1 MKKLD
6 KITDFIFQ
14 PMISYLGN
22 KRKLLEHI
30 EKYVIE
36 CKPQSALDGFSG
48 SGVVSRLLKCY
59 TKNLFV
65 NDLEPYSIAIQKAY
79 FSKLSEIE
87 LKIFFLFLKAL
98 NDKVDDSIF
107 SLVPPSITVIS
118 KYYSPKDSSNIKE
131 GERCFYST
139 ENGLRIDHYISLLH
153 SYNELFTTDNLNM
166 VTPEM
171 RLVFRDIA
179 MGNLLVKCSIHTN
192 TSGVFKSFYKVDN
205 IGHWGGYKEH
215 DLQRILRPIVI
226 ESPIFYNN
234 KCVSKYHI
242 GTIHEF
248 WEKNKAPIDF
258 VYYDPPYNQHP
269 YGSNYFML
277 NVIYFAITEAN
288 YSERLK
294 IDPDSISGIPK
305 DWTRSDFNY
314 SKSAFLAFSDMID
327 MTNSSHILISYN
339 DNGMIKKEDIIEMLK
354 GKGHEVSVEE
364 IRYKNLN
371 SRPNKKMDD
380 KVSEYLF
387 YSTVKNPFKNIE

>member
-1 MKKLD
+1 MKDLD

-14 PMISYLGN
+14 PMMSYLGN

-30 EKYVIE
+30 EKYVIA
-36 CKPQSALDGFSG
+36 CKPKSALDGFSG

-65 NDLEPYSIAIQKAY
+65 NDIEPYSVAIQKAY
-79 FSKLSEIE
+79 FSKLEEKE
-87 LKIFFLFLKAL
+87 LEQFNEFLKEL

-107 SLVPPSITVIS
+107 HLVPPRICIMST
-118 KYYSPKDSSNIKE
+118 YYSPKDSNNIKK

-139 ENGLRIDHYISLLH
+139 ENGLRIDHYISLLQN
-153 SYNELFTTDNLNM
+153 YDELLSKTDVPSDVKLK
-166 VTPEM
+166 
-171 RLVFRDIA
+171 FRDIA

-192 TSGVFKSFYKVDN
+192 TSGVFKSFYKVND

-215 DLQRILRPIVI
+215 DTQRILRPIVI

-234 KCVSKYHI
+234 RCTTNYHI

-248 WEKNKAPIDF
+248 WEKNNKPIDF

-277 NVIYFAITEAN
+277 NVIYFAITEPN
-288 YSERLK
+288 YSQRLK
-294 IDPDSISGIPK
+294 IDPDSVSGIPK

-314 SKSAFLAFSDMID
+314 SKSAFSAFTEMID
-327 MTNSSHILISYN
+327 MTNSSNILISYN
-339 DNGMIKKEDIIEMLK
+339 DNGMIKKEDIIDMLK
-354 GKGHEVSVEE
+354 SKGHEVTVEE

-387 YSTVKNPFKNIE
+387 FSTAKNPFKNIE